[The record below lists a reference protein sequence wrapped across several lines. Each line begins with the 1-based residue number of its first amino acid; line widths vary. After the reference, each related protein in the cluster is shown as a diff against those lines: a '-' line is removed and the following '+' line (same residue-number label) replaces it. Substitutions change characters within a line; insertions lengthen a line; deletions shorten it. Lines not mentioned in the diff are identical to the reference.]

1 VMTGPAAAALPAPA
15 LRPTRK
21 RIWLLSDPHLNHAN
35 ILSFR
40 GNDGALIRPGFA
52 NVREMNERI
61 LEGWNSRVRHRDIGY
76 WLGDMVIGDLPG
88 FAKLWPKFNG
98 SKRLIIGN
106 HDDPK
111 FLSSGG
117 FFKKTGVER
126 KFGEYGIFLSH
137 RPAHESGLELNGQ
150 IMLNVHGHIH
160 EKPSPPG
167 PFRNVSVEV
176 MNYEPIEIEELIA
189 EREAVYGPWRD
200 RAGNVRARGVIRE
213 NADA

>member
-1 VMTGPAAAALPAPA
+1 MTDPAAAALPAPA

-35 ILSFR
+35 ILTFR
-40 GNDGALIRPGFA
+40 GTDGALIRPGFA
-52 NVREMNERI
+52 NVQEMNERI
-61 LEGWNSRVRHRDIGY
+61 LDGWNSKVRPGDIGY
-76 WLGDMVIGDLPG
+76 WLGDMVLGDLPG

-98 SKRLIIGN
+98 SKRLIFGN

-111 FLSSGG
+111 YLGSGG
-117 FFKKTGVER
+117 FFKKVAVER

-137 RPAHESGLELNGQ
+137 RPVHASGLELNGQ
-150 IMLNVHGHIH
+150 TLLNVHGHIH

-176 MNYEPIEIEELIA
+176 TKYEPIEIEALIA
-189 EREAVYGPWRD
+189 EREAVYGRWRD
-200 RAGNVRARGVIRE
+200 RSGKVRTRGVTKE
-213 NADA
+213 DADA